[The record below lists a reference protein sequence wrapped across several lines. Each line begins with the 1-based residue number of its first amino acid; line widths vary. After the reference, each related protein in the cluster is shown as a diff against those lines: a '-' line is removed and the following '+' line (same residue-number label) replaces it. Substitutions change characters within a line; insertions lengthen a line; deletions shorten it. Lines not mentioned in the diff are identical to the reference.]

1 MHLIQ
6 KIASKEKLNGKR
18 EYIGNKNLAIE
29 FRLKHTTIHPVRNI
43 NLSVKRGEIRAIVG
57 ESGSGKSVTSMAIL
71 KLLPELTTVYKSGE
85 ILFENQDLLKLSEKE
100 LLKIRGNKISMIF
113 QDPMTSLNPFLRIST
128 QLEETI
134 ILHQGL
140 GKKDAK
146 EKAIEMLKTV
156 GVVNAEERIKHFPHQ
171 FSGGMRQRVM
181 IAMALSCH
189 PSLLIADEPTTA
201 LDVTIQEQILLLIKN
216 LSKKFNTSTIF
227 ITHDLAVVA
236 EICDTVSVMYQ
247 GEIVEEGTVEEI
259 FNNPKHPYTIGLLKS
274 ILTLEQDPNKKLY
287 SIKENTIN
295 LTKTSIE
302 EF

>member
-1 MHLIQ
+1 ME
-6 KIASKEKLNGKR
+6 KENIL
-18 EYIGNKNLAIE
+18 EIKNLAIE

-247 GEIVEEGTVEEI
+247 GKIVEEGTVEEI

-295 LTKTSIE
+295 VTKTSIE

>member
-1 MHLIQ
+1 ME
-6 KIASKEKLNGKR
+6 KENIL
-18 EYIGNKNLAIE
+18 EIKNLAIE

-295 LTKTSIE
+295 VTKTSTE

>member
-1 MHLIQ
+1 ME
-6 KIASKEKLNGKR
+6 KENIL
-18 EYIGNKNLAIE
+18 EIKNLAIE

-113 QDPMTSLNPFLRIST
+113 QDPMTSLNPFLKIST

-247 GEIVEEGTVEEI
+247 GKIVEEGTVEEI

-295 LTKTSIE
+295 ITKTSIE

>member
-29 FRLKHTTIHPVRNI
+29 FKLKHTTIHPVRNI

-247 GEIVEEGTVEEI
+247 GKIVEEGTVEEI

-295 LTKTSIE
+295 VTKTSTE

>member
-1 MHLIQ
+1 ME
-6 KIASKEKLNGKR
+6 KENKNIL
-18 EYIGNKNLAIE
+18 EIKNLAIE

-134 ILHQGL
+134 ILHQKL
-140 GKKDAK
+140 GKKEAK

-201 LDVTIQEQILLLIKN
+201 LDVTIQEQILLLIKS
-216 LSKKFNTSTIF
+216 LSKRFNTSTIF

-247 GEIVEEGTVEEI
+247 GKIVEEGTVEEI
-259 FNNPKHPYTIGLLKS
+259 FSNPKHPYTIGLLKS

-287 SIKENTIN
+287 SIKENPIKT
-295 LTKTSIE
+295 TKTSIE

>member
-1 MHLIQ
+1 ME
-6 KIASKEKLNGKR
+6 KENIL
-18 EYIGNKNLAIE
+18 EIKNLAIE

-247 GEIVEEGTVEEI
+247 GKIVEEGTVEEI

>member
-274 ILTLEQDPNKKLY
+274 ILTLEQDPNKNF
-287 SIKENTIN
+287 IQ
-295 LTKTSIE
+295 
-302 EF
+302 

>member
-1 MHLIQ
+1 
-6 KIASKEKLNGKR
+6 
-18 EYIGNKNLAIE
+18 
-29 FRLKHTTIHPVRNI
+29 
-43 NLSVKRGEIRAIVG
+43 
-57 ESGSGKSVTSMAIL
+57 
-71 KLLPELTTVYKSGE
+71 
-85 ILFENQDLLKLSEKE
+85 
-100 LLKIRGNKISMIF
+100 
-113 QDPMTSLNPFLRIST
+113 
-128 QLEETI
+128 
-134 ILHQGL
+134 
-140 GKKDAK
+140 
-146 EKAIEMLKTV
+146 MLKTV

-274 ILTLEQDPNKKLY
+274 ILTLEQDPNKNF
-287 SIKENTIN
+287 IQ
-295 LTKTSIE
+295 
-302 EF
+302 

>member
-1 MHLIQ
+1 ME
-6 KIASKEKLNGKR
+6 KENIL
-18 EYIGNKNLAIE
+18 EIKNLAIE

-274 ILTLEQDPNKKLY
+274 ILKLEQDPNKKLY

>member
-1 MHLIQ
+1 ME
-6 KIASKEKLNGKR
+6 KENIL
-18 EYIGNKNLAIE
+18 EIKNLAIE
-29 FRLKHTTIHPVRNI
+29 FKLKHTTIHPVNNI

-134 ILHQGL
+134 ILHQRL
-140 GKKDAK
+140 GKKEAK

-247 GEIVEEGTVEEI
+247 GKIVEEGTVEEI

-274 ILTLEQDPNKKLY
+274 ILTLEHDPNKKLY
-287 SIKENTIN
+287 SIKENPAEN
-295 LTKTSIE
+295 AKASIE

>member
-1 MHLIQ
+1 
-6 KIASKEKLNGKR
+6 
-18 EYIGNKNLAIE
+18 
-29 FRLKHTTIHPVRNI
+29 
-43 NLSVKRGEIRAIVG
+43 
-57 ESGSGKSVTSMAIL
+57 MAIL

-140 GKKDAK
+140 GKKEAK

-247 GEIVEEGTVEEI
+247 GKIVEEGTVEEI

-274 ILTLEQDPNKKLY
+274 ILTLEHDPNKKLY
-287 SIKENTIN
+287 STKENPMKI
-295 LTKTSIE
+295 TKTSTE

>member
-1 MHLIQ
+1 ME
-6 KIASKEKLNGKR
+6 KENIL
-18 EYIGNKNLAIE
+18 EIKNLTIE
-29 FRLKHTTIHPVRNI
+29 FRLKHTTIHPVSNV

-140 GKKDAK
+140 GKKEAK

-156 GVVNAEERIKHFPHQ
+156 GVVNAKERIKHFPHQ

-247 GEIVEEGTVEEI
+247 GKIVEEGTVEEI

-274 ILTLEQDPNKKLY
+274 ILTLEHDPNKKLY
-287 SIKENTIN
+287 STKENPIKI
-295 LTKTSIE
+295 TKTSTE

>member
-1 MHLIQ
+1 ME
-6 KIASKEKLNGKR
+6 KENIL
-18 EYIGNKNLAIE
+18 EIKNLAIE

-236 EICDTVSVMYQ
+236 EICDTISVMYQ
-247 GEIVEEGTVEEI
+247 GKIVEEGTVEEI

>member
-1 MHLIQ
+1 ME
-6 KIASKEKLNGKR
+6 KENIL
-18 EYIGNKNLAIE
+18 EIKNLAIE

-57 ESGSGKSVTSMAIL
+57 ESGSGKSVTSMAIF

-247 GEIVEEGTVEEI
+247 GKIVEEGTVEEI

>member
-1 MHLIQ
+1 ME
-6 KIASKEKLNGKR
+6 KENIL
-18 EYIGNKNLAIE
+18 EIKNLAIE

-71 KLLPELTTVYKSGE
+71 KLLPELTTLYKSGE

-113 QDPMTSLNPFLRIST
+113 QDPMTSLNPFLRISA

-140 GKKDAK
+140 GKKDSK

>member
-1 MHLIQ
+1 ME
-6 KIASKEKLNGKR
+6 KENIL
-18 EYIGNKNLAIE
+18 EIKNLAIE

-156 GVVNAEERIKHFPHQ
+156 GVVNAEERIRHFPHQ

-247 GEIVEEGTVEEI
+247 GKIIEEGTVEEI

-295 LTKTSIE
+295 ITKTSIE

>member
-1 MHLIQ
+1 ME
-6 KIASKEKLNGKR
+6 KENIL
-18 EYIGNKNLAIE
+18 EIKNLTIE
-29 FRLKHTTIHPVRNI
+29 FRLKHTTIHPVSNV

-140 GKKDAK
+140 GKKEAK

-247 GEIVEEGTVEEI
+247 GKIVEEGTVEEI

-274 ILTLEQDPNKKLY
+274 ILTLEHDPNKKLY
-287 SIKENTIN
+287 STKENPIKI
-295 LTKTSIE
+295 TKTSTK

>member
-1 MHLIQ
+1 ME
-6 KIASKEKLNGKR
+6 KENIL
-18 EYIGNKNLAIE
+18 EIKNLAIE

-247 GEIVEEGTVEEI
+247 GKIVEEGTVEEI

-295 LTKTSIE
+295 ITKPVLRS
-302 EF
+302 FK

>member
-1 MHLIQ
+1 
-6 KIASKEKLNGKR
+6 
-18 EYIGNKNLAIE
+18 
-29 FRLKHTTIHPVRNI
+29 
-43 NLSVKRGEIRAIVG
+43 
-57 ESGSGKSVTSMAIL
+57 
-71 KLLPELTTVYKSGE
+71 
-85 ILFENQDLLKLSEKE
+85 
-100 LLKIRGNKISMIF
+100 
-113 QDPMTSLNPFLRIST
+113 
-128 QLEETI
+128 
-134 ILHQGL
+134 
-140 GKKDAK
+140 
-146 EKAIEMLKTV
+146 MLKTV

-247 GEIVEEGTVEEI
+247 GKIVEEGTVEEI

>member
-1 MHLIQ
+1 ME
-6 KIASKEKLNGKR
+6 KENIL
-18 EYIGNKNLAIE
+18 EIKNLAIE

-57 ESGSGKSVTSMAIL
+57 ESGSGKSVTSMAIF

-247 GEIVEEGTVEEI
+247 GKIVEEGTVEEI

-274 ILTLEQDPNKKLY
+274 ILTLEQDPNKNF
-287 SIKENTIN
+287 IQ
-295 LTKTSIE
+295 
-302 EF
+302 

>member
-1 MHLIQ
+1 ME
-6 KIASKEKLNGKR
+6 KENIL
-18 EYIGNKNLAIE
+18 EIKNLAIE

-247 GEIVEEGTVEEI
+247 GQIVEEGTVEEI

>member
-1 MHLIQ
+1 M
-6 KIASKEKLNGKR
+6 GKNNIL
-18 EYIGNKNLAIE
+18 EIKNLAID
-29 FRLKHTTIHPVRNI
+29 FRLKHTTIHPVSNV

-85 ILFENQDLLKLSEKE
+85 ILFEDQDLLKLSEKE

-134 ILHQGL
+134 ILHQRL
-140 GKKDAK
+140 GKKEAK

-247 GEIVEEGTVEEI
+247 GKIVEEGTVEEI

-274 ILTLEQDPNKKLY
+274 ILTLEHDPNKKLY
-287 SIKENTIN
+287 SMKENPIN
-295 LTKTSIE
+295 STKTSIE

>member
-1 MHLIQ
+1 ME
-6 KIASKEKLNGKR
+6 KENIL
-18 EYIGNKNLAIE
+18 EIKNLAIE

-247 GEIVEEGTVEEI
+247 GKIVEEGTVEEI

-295 LTKTSIE
+295 ITKTSIE
-302 EF
+302 GF

>member
-1 MHLIQ
+1 
-6 KIASKEKLNGKR
+6 
-18 EYIGNKNLAIE
+18 
-29 FRLKHTTIHPVRNI
+29 
-43 NLSVKRGEIRAIVG
+43 
-57 ESGSGKSVTSMAIL
+57 
-71 KLLPELTTVYKSGE
+71 
-85 ILFENQDLLKLSEKE
+85 
-100 LLKIRGNKISMIF
+100 
-113 QDPMTSLNPFLRIST
+113 
-128 QLEETI
+128 
-134 ILHQGL
+134 
-140 GKKDAK
+140 
-146 EKAIEMLKTV
+146 
-156 GVVNAEERIKHFPHQ
+156 
-171 FSGGMRQRVM
+171 M

>member
-1 MHLIQ
+1 MLLIQ

-18 EYIGNKNLAIE
+18 KYIGNKNLTIE
-29 FRLKHTTIHPVRNI
+29 FRLKHTTIHPVSNV

-140 GKKDAK
+140 GKKK
-146 EKAIEMLKTV
+146 
-156 GVVNAEERIKHFPHQ
+156 P
-171 FSGGMRQRVM
+171 
-181 IAMALSCH
+181 
-189 PSLLIADEPTTA
+189 
-201 LDVTIQEQILLLIKN
+201 
-216 LSKKFNTSTIF
+216 KKK
-227 ITHDLAVVA
+227 
-236 EICDTVSVMYQ
+236 Q
-247 GEIVEEGTVEEI
+247 
-259 FNNPKHPYTIGLLKS
+259 
-274 ILTLEQDPNKKLY
+274 
-287 SIKENTIN
+287 
-295 LTKTSIE
+295 
-302 EF
+302 

>member
-1 MHLIQ
+1 ME
-6 KIASKEKLNGKR
+6 KENIL
-18 EYIGNKNLAIE
+18 EIKNLTVE
-29 FRLKHTTIHPVRNI
+29 FRLKHTTIHPVSNV

-140 GKKDAK
+140 GKKEAK

-247 GEIVEEGTVEEI
+247 GKIVEEGTVEEI

-274 ILTLEQDPNKKLY
+274 ILTLEHDPNKKLY
-287 SIKENTIN
+287 SIKENPIKIAKN
-295 LTKTSIE
+295 SAE

>member
-1 MHLIQ
+1 ME
-6 KIASKEKLNGKR
+6 KENIL
-18 EYIGNKNLAIE
+18 EIKNLAIE

-295 LTKTSIE
+295 LTRTSIE

>member
-1 MHLIQ
+1 MEQENILEI
-6 KIASKEKLNGKR
+6 
-18 EYIGNKNLAIE
+18 KNLSIE
-29 FRLKHTTIHPVRNI
+29 FRLKHTTIHPVSNI

-134 ILHQGL
+134 ILHQKL
-140 GKKDAK
+140 GKKEAK

-156 GVVNAEERIKHFPHQ
+156 GVVNAEKRIKHFPHQ

-247 GEIVEEGTVEEI
+247 GKIVEEGTVEEI

-274 ILTLEQDPNKKLY
+274 ILTLEHDPNKKLY
-287 SIKENTIN
+287 SIKENPIKT
-295 LTKTSIE
+295 TKTSIE

>member
-1 MHLIQ
+1 ME
-6 KIASKEKLNGKR
+6 KENIL
-18 EYIGNKNLAIE
+18 EIKNLAIE

-156 GVVNAEERIKHFPHQ
+156 GVVNSEERIKHFPHQ

-189 PSLLIADEPTTA
+189 PSLLIADEPTT
-201 LDVTIQEQILLLIKN
+201 
-216 LSKKFNTSTIF
+216 
-227 ITHDLAVVA
+227 
-236 EICDTVSVMYQ
+236 
-247 GEIVEEGTVEEI
+247 
-259 FNNPKHPYTIGLLKS
+259 
-274 ILTLEQDPNKKLY
+274 
-287 SIKENTIN
+287 
-295 LTKTSIE
+295 
-302 EF
+302 

>member
-1 MHLIQ
+1 ME
-6 KIASKEKLNGKR
+6 KENIL
-18 EYIGNKNLAIE
+18 EIKNLTIE
-29 FRLKHTTIHPVRNI
+29 FRLKHTTIHPVSNV

-113 QDPMTSLNPFLRIST
+113 QDPMISLNPFLRIST

-140 GKKDAK
+140 GKKEAK

-247 GEIVEEGTVEEI
+247 GKIVEEGTVEEI

-274 ILTLEQDPNKKLY
+274 ILTLEHDPNKKLY
-287 SIKENTIN
+287 STKENPMKI
-295 LTKTSIE
+295 TKTSTE

>member
-1 MHLIQ
+1 ME
-6 KIASKEKLNGKR
+6 KENIL
-18 EYIGNKNLAIE
+18 EIKNLAIE

-247 GEIVEEGTVEEI
+247 GKIVEEGTVEEI

-295 LTKTSIE
+295 ITKTSI
-302 EF
+302 

>member
-1 MHLIQ
+1 ME
-6 KIASKEKLNGKR
+6 KENIL
-18 EYIGNKNLAIE
+18 EIKNLEIE

-247 GEIVEEGTVEEI
+247 GKIVEEGTVEEI

-295 LTKTSIE
+295 ITKTSIE